1 MSENNVFC
9 NSESIHQ
16 AEMLMHHCN
25 TVLQTVTRT
34 RETNLSAITQHC
46 TLIGLVQTTQH
57 RRKGAL
63 PCPIF
68 TQQRVNFSWKQI
80 EIHMVVRKNAR
91 ETLSYL
97 SGRQCKEG
105 RTA

>member
-1 MSENNVFC
+1 MSENNIFC
-9 NSESIHQ
+9 NRESIHQ
-16 AEMLMHHCN
+16 TEMLMHHCN
-25 TVLQTVTRT
+25 AVLQTVTRT

-46 TLIGLVQTTQH
+46 TFIGLVQTTQH

-63 PCPIF
+63 PRSVF
-68 TQQRVNFSWKQI
+68 AKQGVYFSGQQIKV
-80 EIHMVVRKNAR
+80 HMVVGKNTR
-91 ETLSYL
+91 ETFRYL